1 MNNLIKGINTGTI
14 MHEGHLLAIVLKV
27 RNSDGIDECYTMQ
40 HTVIRDFLLITQNR
54 LMAVMERL
62 QKDGEKYKTV
72 LIAESQALI
81 SQSPVMQQ
89 EDVECPDP
97 AKRIMS
103 IALKKDSETFT
114 IIAALQ
120 SEQIVTLRFSNGQ
133 AEIILRAMIQALQN
147 SGDKE
152 AILHFSGTL
161 DFIMLYDCELDESA
175 TMNYQ
180 YYSHDEWRKAL
191 FPNHVAIL
199 FSYHTEEGEKLLCG
213 CIVKTYLNAN
223 DQQIQNVA
231 LRIMHLIPKFR
242 GYNDKHQIKRTFMHD
257 LPAEDGQTLSAE
269 QGLKFLKNYYQET
282 KVSLGIK

>member
-1 MNNLIKGINTGTI
+1 MSNIIIGINTGTI
-14 MHEGHLLAIVLKV
+14 MHEENLLAIVIKV
-27 RNSDGIDECYTMQ
+27 RNRDGIDEAYTMQ
-40 HTVIRDFLLITQNR
+40 HTVIRDFLLIIQNR
-54 LMAVMERL
+54 LMAVMEKL
-62 QKDGEKYKTV
+62 QIDGDKYKAV
-72 LIAESQALI
+72 LIAENQELI
-81 SQSPVMQQ
+81 SNIPTMQQ

-114 IIAALQ
+114 IICALQ
-120 SEQIVTLRFSNGQ
+120 SEQIITLRFSNGQ
-133 AEIILRAMIQALQN
+133 SEFIMRAILQALQN

-180 YYSHDEWRKAL
+180 HYTHDEWRKAL

-199 FSYHTEEGEKLLCG
+199 FSYHTDDGEKLLCG
-213 CIVKTYLNAN
+213 CIVKTYLTAK

-242 GYNDKHQIKRTFMHD
+242 GYNDKHKIKRTFMHD
-257 LPAEDGQTLSAE
+257 ISAEDYQTLSAE
-269 QGLKFLKNYYQET
+269 QGLKFLQNYYLET
-282 KVSLGIK
+282 KASLGIE

>member
-147 SGDKE
+147 SGD
-152 AILHFSGTL
+152 
-161 DFIMLYDCELDESA
+161 
-175 TMNYQ
+175 
-180 YYSHDEWRKAL
+180 
-191 FPNHVAIL
+191 
-199 FSYHTEEGEKLLCG
+199 
-213 CIVKTYLNAN
+213 
-223 DQQIQNVA
+223 
-231 LRIMHLIPKFR
+231 
-242 GYNDKHQIKRTFMHD
+242 
-257 LPAEDGQTLSAE
+257 
-269 QGLKFLKNYYQET
+269 
-282 KVSLGIK
+282 